1 MIQRLQSLYLFA
13 IIILTLITCTGQLI
27 DFHHSI
33 STTTAVNPE
42 TNQTQTVSGTAT
54 VYTLNAIYLNTYV
67 NGDLQ
72 SSEIQYVLILLVAI
86 VVGWTLN
93 VILGF
98 KDRKKQMRNV
108 KLNFI
113 VIGVYLIAVIVT
125 AYTKIPEF
133 TFVGMTIKASI
144 GMALIVFMLYLNLRA
159 FLLIKKD
166 DDLVKSADRIR

>member
-1 MIQRLQSLYLFA
+1 M
-13 IIILTLITCTGQLI
+13 
-27 DFHHSI
+27 
-33 STTTAVNPE
+33 
-42 TNQTQTVSGTAT
+42 
-54 VYTLNAIYLNTYV
+54 

-72 SSEIQYVLILLVAI
+72 NSQIQYVLIALVTI
-86 VVGWTLN
+86 VAGWTLN

-98 KDRKKQMRNV
+98 KDRKKQMRNT
-108 KLNFI
+108 KLNFM
-113 VIGVYLIAVIVT
+113 VIGVYLVAVIVT

-159 FLLIKKD
+159 FLLIRKD

>member
-13 IIILTLITCTGQLI
+13 IIILALITCTGQVI
-27 DFHHSI
+27 DFREQLLSG
-33 STTTAVNPE
+33 VRNPD
-42 TNQTQTVSGTAT
+42 GTAEGGSQ
-54 VYTLNAIYLNTYV
+54 VYTLNAVYLNKYM
-67 NGDLQ
+67 NGNLQ
-72 SSEIQYVLILLVAI
+72 NSEIQFALIVLVA
-86 VVGWTLN
+86 VVIGWTLN

-98 KDRKKQMRNV
+98 KDRKKQMRHA

-113 VIGVYLIAVIVT
+113 VIGVYLAAVIVT
-125 AYTKIPEF
+125 AYVKIPNF

-159 FLLIKKD
+159 FLLIRKD

>member
-13 IIILTLITCTGQLI
+13 IIILALITCTGQLI
-27 DFHHSI
+27 DFREQLLSG
-33 STTTAVNPE
+33 VRNPDGTIE
-42 TNQTQTVSGTAT
+42 SVSQT
-54 VYTLNAIYLNTYV
+54 YTLNAVYLNKYE
-67 NGDLQ
+67 NGILQ
-72 SSEIQYVLILLVAI
+72 NSEIQFVLITLVAI
-86 VVGWTLN
+86 LVGWTLN

-98 KDRKKQMRNV
+98 KDRKKQILHA

-113 VIGVYLIAVIVT
+113 VIGVYLLAVIVT
-125 AYTKIPEF
+125 AYTKIPGF

-159 FLLIKKD
+159 LLLIKKD